1 MKAMPCV
8 LYLVLFCS
16 LIPVCVAHAQWSDDP
31 AVNLAIADRTADQVV
46 PKIAS
51 TSNGGCYVCWFD
63 QASGNYDVY
72 LQHLDNQGLEVWAHN
87 GILVSDNP
95 QNSSLVDWDLIA
107 DSQDNA
113 VIVFTDAR
121 NGSDLDVYAYKV
133 SPAGDQ
139 LWGAD
144 GVSISIN
151 DDYEPSPVVA
161 EASDGDIVVVWARLP
176 DVGDGS
182 LMMQRLSPAGVERFA
197 VGGIPVETQAG
208 ESPAFA
214 QIIPGVDGNVIVSWV
229 RDISTFFSPRHVRA
243 NMFDA
248 SGAAVWSAP
257 VNVFDAG
264 SVPIAHWPSLV
275 PDGSGGAV
283 VYWHYSSAAFNCHV
297 QHLDTAGNE
306 LFPHNGQTVSTSTT
320 MNHLDPA
327 LVYNQA
333 TGESIVFW
341 NERNLSQ
348 SQWGIYAQKLSATGE
363 RMWGNTGLVLLPVST
378 LYRSFPRAVP
388 HADGAMVFLTDEPT
402 GMFDEDRV
410 IGMRL
415 DGDGNHVWPSEI
427 VEVSTVPSE
436 KSRLPITSD
445 TSGVVKLIWEDGRNG
460 NRDVY
465 GQNVNPDGTLG
476 PAVTAVGEGSADGNR
491 DGDGHGNVNGNGDA
505 ASRHMLLPSY
515 PNPFNPQ
522 TSITF
527 HLERPRP
534 VRISVHS
541 LSGEQVVVL
550 ADRQYG
556 PGTHAV
562 IWNGRGGL
570 GRAVASGTYL
580 VRLEADKTV
589 EMQKIMLVR

>member
-8 LYLVLFCS
+8 SYPVLLCT
-16 LIPVCVAHAQWSDDP
+16 LIIAATTNAQWPDDP
-31 AVNLAIADRTADQVV
+31 AINLSIADRPAEQVV

-51 TSNGGCYVCWFD
+51 TSDGGCYVCWFD
-63 QASGNYDVY
+63 LASGNYDVY
-72 LQHLDNQGLEVWAHN
+72 LQYLDNQGMEVWAHN
-87 GILVSDNP
+87 GILVSDHT
-95 QNSSLVDWDLIA
+95 QLSSLVDWDLIA

-113 VIVFTDAR
+113 VFVFTDAR

-144 GVSISIN
+144 GVTISSN

-197 VGGIPVETQAG
+197 VGGIAVETQPG

-214 QIIPGVDGNVIVSWV
+214 QIIPAADGNVIVSWV

-248 SGAAVWSAP
+248 SGAAVWTAP
-257 VNVFDAG
+257 VNLFDAG
-264 SVPIAHWPSLV
+264 SVPIAHWPRMV

-283 VYWHYSSAAFNCHV
+283 VYWHYSSAAFNCYV
-297 QHLDTAGNE
+297 QHLDAAGNE

-327 LVYNQA
+327 LAYNQT

-341 NERNLSQ
+341 NERNPSQ
-348 SQWGIYAQKLSATGE
+348 TQWGIYAQKLSATGT

-378 LYRSFPRAVP
+378 LYRSFPRAVQYGN
-388 HADGAMVFLTDEPT
+388 GAMVFLTDEPT

-415 DGDGNHVWPSEI
+415 DGDGNHVWPGEI

-460 NRDVY
+460 NRDVF

-476 PAVTAVGEGSADGNR
+476 PAVTAVGDDTADGNR
-491 DGDGHGNVNGNGDA
+491 DGNGEGDVNGDSDTV
-505 ASRHMLLPSY
+505 SRRMLLPGY

-527 HLERPRP
+527 HLDRPRS
-534 VRISVHS
+534 VRISVSS
-541 LSGEQVVVL
+541 LSGQQVAVL
-550 ADRQYG
+550 TDQQYG
-556 PGTHAV
+556 AGTHAV
-562 IWNGRGGL
+562 TWHGRDGL
-570 GRAVASGTYL
+570 GHAVASGTYL
-580 VRLEADKTV
+580 VRLEAENTF

>member
-1 MKAMPCV
+1 MKTMPCV
-8 LYLVLFCS
+8 FYLVLFCS
-16 LIPVCVAHAQWSDDP
+16 LILVSGAHAQWPDDP
-31 AVNLAIADRTADQVV
+31 AVNLAIADRPAEQVV

-51 TSNGGCYVCWFD
+51 TSDGGCYVCWFD
-63 QASGNYDVY
+63 LASGNYDVY
-72 LQHLDNQGLEVWAHN
+72 LQHLDNQGNEVWEHN

-139 LWGAD
+139 LWGVD
-144 GVSISIN
+144 GVTISVN
-151 DDYEPSPVVA
+151 DDFEPSPVVA

-197 VGGIPVETQAG
+197 VGGIPVETQPG
-208 ESPAFA
+208 ESPGFA

-229 RDISTFFSPRHVRA
+229 RDISTFFSLRHVRA

-248 SGAAVWSAP
+248 TGSTVWTEP

-264 SVPIAHWPSLV
+264 SVPIAHWPRMV
-275 PDGSGGAV
+275 PDGNGGAV

-297 QHLDTAGNE
+297 QRLDADGNE

-327 LVYNQA
+327 LAYNQG

-348 SQWGIYAQKLSATGE
+348 TQWGIYAQKLSATGV

-378 LYRSFPRAVP
+378 LYRSFPRCAP
-388 HADGAMVFLTDEPT
+388 YADGAMVYLTDEPT

-415 DGDGNHVWPSEI
+415 DGDGNHVWPGEI
-427 VEVSTVPSE
+427 LEVSTVPSE
-436 KSRLPITSD
+436 KSRLPITID
-445 TSGVVKLIWEDGRNG
+445 TAGVVKLIWEDGRNG

-476 PAVTAVGEGSADGNR
+476 PAVTAVGEGEGEGEVA
-491 DGDGHGNVNGNGDA
+491 GDEA
-505 ASRHMLLPSY
+505 APSSRILLPNF

-522 TSITF
+522 TSISF
-527 HLERPRP
+527 RLDRPRS
-534 VRISVHS
+534 VRISVSS
-541 LSGEQVVVL
+541 LSGQQIAVL
-550 ADRQYG
+550 TDQQYG
-556 PGTHAV
+556 AGMHSVA
-562 IWNGRGGL
+562 WNGKDGL

-580 VRLEADKTV
+580 VRLEAEAAV